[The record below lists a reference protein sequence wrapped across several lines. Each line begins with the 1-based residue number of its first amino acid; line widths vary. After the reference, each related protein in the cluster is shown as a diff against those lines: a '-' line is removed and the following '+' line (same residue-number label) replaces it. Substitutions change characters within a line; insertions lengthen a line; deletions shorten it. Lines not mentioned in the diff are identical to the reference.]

1 MVIRKCQVNHLE
13 DPLGFSLEKPV
24 FHWVTENSS
33 GTRETESRIIIK
45 CKDETVWDT
54 GFVQQ
59 DSLAVE
65 IPLVL
70 KPRTRYTWTVTV
82 RTDAGEE
89 AVSEEH
95 WFETGKMD
103 EVWTGQWIHSDSQKK
118 DQARHPIFARKFQ
131 IEKKVASARLY
142 VCGLGIFDASLNG
155 ERLGKEYLTPYCNN
169 YDAWVQVIT
178 FDVTDQIRNQDNEL
192 KIALGNGWYSG
203 RFGFHPTEEPYY
215 GKEMKLIA
223 ELILRYED
231 GTEAVI
237 GTDESWEVLRSDI
250 TFSNIYDGEHR
261 DDTLEEVPAEKAA
274 LTEAPKGKLK
284 DRLSL
289 PVVIREELPAKE
301 LILSPKDEK
310 IIDLG
315 QNIAGSFRLH
325 VHGVKA
331 GETVHVQVGEVLQ
344 EGCFYNENLRTA
356 KAEYIYI
363 SDGSE
368 LMLEPEFTFYGY
380 RYAKVEGIPDLKAE
394 DFIGLVMYSDMEEI
408 GCLVTGHEKINRL
421 ILNAEWGKR
430 GNFIDVP
437 TDCPQRDERMGWTG
451 DAEVFSPTA
460 MLQSDAYAFYT
471 KYLYDME
478 TEQAQYEGGVPDVI
492 PGFGVYNG
500 GTCAWGDATAIIP
513 WNMYQ
518 YTGDETI
525 LKTHYPYMKAWV
537 DFMRRTEGEDHGYLK
552 KFHYGDWLALD
563 GDGGV
568 DSVKGGTPDD
578 FCAAAYYLYSTRI
591 VAETAKILG
600 KADEAAQYERLA
612 KEILSYI
619 QYEYFTPSGRCAIDT
634 QTAYL
639 LSLYHKLG
647 TDEERLAEGLVSK
660 LKKNG
665 GKLQTGFIGTPLLL
679 ELLTEKGQ
687 ADMAYSLL
695 FNEEF
700 PGWLYEVDL
709 GATTIW
715 ERWNSMLPD
724 GSVSSTGMN
733 SFNHYSYGAVVS
745 WIYERSA
752 GLKRDPDIPGFRK
765 VIFAPV
771 PDYRL
776 GFADVSYDSPAGLWK
791 ADWKVMDATH
801 ISVTLTVP
809 FGCTAD
815 VILPYAKAELFAE
828 KDNALFKDTENG
840 VCHVGP
846 GLYEISYETSRPLK
860 KIFSVDMTI
869 GELFAEPKVRETLER
884 RYPMI
889 AQVPNMF
896 RDATLRELSR
906 QYMGQVS
913 EEELEEVNEILEAL
927 Q

>member
-1 MVIRKCQVNHLE
+1 ME
-13 DPLGFSLEKPV
+13 DPLGFSLGKPV
-24 FHWVTENSS
+24 FHWVTEKSS

-45 CKDETVWDT
+45 CKDEIVWDT
-54 GFVQQ
+54 GFMLQ
-59 DSLAVE
+59 DSLATE
-65 IPLVL
+65 IPLKL
-70 KPRTRYTWTVTV
+70 APRTRYTWTVTV

-95 WFETGKMD
+95 WFETGKM
-103 EVWTGQWIHSDSQKK
+103 EEGWTGQWIHSESQEK
-118 DQARHPIFARKFQ
+118 DQARHPIFVRKFQ
-131 IEKKVASARLY
+131 TEKKVAAARLY
-142 VCGLGIFDASLNG
+142 VCGLGLFDASLNG

-178 FDVTDQIRNQDNEL
+178 FDVTDQIRGQDNEL
-192 KIALGNGWYSG
+192 KIALGNGWYNG
-203 RFGFHPTEEPYY
+203 RFGFTPTKEPYY

-223 ELILRYED
+223 ELCIRYED
-231 GTEAVI
+231 GTEEVI
-237 GTDESWEVLRSDI
+237 GTDESWDVLRSNI

-274 LTEAPKGKLK
+274 VTEAPKGKLK

-301 LILSPKDEK
+301 LIISPKDEK
-310 IIDLG
+310 IMDLG
-315 QNIAGSFRLH
+315 QNMAGSFRLH

-344 EGCFYNENLRTA
+344 DGCFYNDNLRTA

-363 SDGSE
+363 SDGSDM
-368 LMLEPEFTFYGY
+368 MLEPEFTFYGY
-380 RYAKVEGIPDLKAE
+380 RYAKVEGIPDLKAG
-394 DFIGLVMYSDMEEI
+394 DFTGLVMYSDMDEI
-408 GCLVTGHEKINRL
+408 GSLKTGHEKIDRL

-500 GTCAWGDATAIIP
+500 GTCAWGDATTIIP

-518 YTGDETI
+518 NTGDGTI

-537 DFMRRTEGEDHGYLK
+537 DFMKRTEGEDHGYLK

-600 KADEAAQYERLA
+600 KADEAAQYEELA

-639 LSLYHKLG
+639 LSLYHQLG

-700 PGWLYEVDL
+700 PGWLYEVNL

-791 ADWKVMDATH
+791 TGWKVIDATH
-801 ISVTLTVP
+801 INVTLTVP

-815 VILPYAKAELFAE
+815 VILPFAKAELFAS

-840 VCHVGP
+840 VCHAGP
-846 GLYEISYETSRPLK
+846 GVYEVSYETSRPLK

-884 RYPMI
+884 KYPMI

-896 RDATLRELSR
+896 RDTTLRELSR

-913 EEELEEVNEILEAL
+913 YEELEEVNEILEAL
-927 Q
+927 